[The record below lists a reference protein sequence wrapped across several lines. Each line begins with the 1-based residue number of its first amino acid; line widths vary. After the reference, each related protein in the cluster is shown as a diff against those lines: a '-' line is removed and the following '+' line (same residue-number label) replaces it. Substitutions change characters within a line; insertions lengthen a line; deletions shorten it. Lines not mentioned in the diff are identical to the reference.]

1 MPGVQHEEMFPWEI
15 ARAIHEAPVCYVPL
29 GVLEWHGEHNAVG
42 LDGIKAHTIC
52 VEAARQTG
60 GVVAPTLYWATDYR
74 EDLPD
79 GTYLTGGVEYGER
92 YHVPGTMFWLRQET
106 FRALLLDMYEAM
118 RRRGF
123 RVIVV
128 LTGHW
133 SRREHLPALEATGRE
148 FLARH
153 PHMRWEL
160 LTDQGLAEGLAYPW
174 EHAAGGETS
183 LLMAIRPD
191 LVDVEK
197 TLETD
202 RSLRPL
208 YARSNPEHLARRRET
223 SYKYI
228 GVLRGIEDEA
238 AGESWND
245 PELASAERGKRLLAA
260 ISGRLAARVRELLAE
275 VAGDGNG

>member
-191 LVDVEK
+191 LVDAEK

-238 AGESWND
+238 AGQSWND
-245 PELASAERGKRLLAA
+245 PELADAERGKRLLAA